1 MKIQR
6 TKNADY
12 FEAVANE
19 CLAGREG
26 IVVCIN
32 ADLCVWTGELAT
44 FDLAACKRNGLAVG
58 RGKYLGGSIVCMPG
72 DLSICITTWGNS
84 ELAPQVVDR
93 ATEWLARRGISITRD
108 ENDVLAD
115 GKKVISWARATTLQG
130 WCQSVVHFS
139 VGAMD
144 LELVR
149 EICTKPM
156 VKVPGALS
164 DYGITAEMIWAEIA
178 PLLST
183 DS

>member
-6 TKNADY
+6 TRNAEY
-12 FEAVANE
+12 FESVANE

-32 ADLCVWTGELAT
+32 ADVCVWTGELNT
-44 FDLAACKRNGLAVG
+44 LNLAECKRRNLYVG
-58 RGKYLGGSIVCMPG
+58 RGRYLGGSIVNMPG

-84 ELAPQVVDR
+84 ELAPKIVDH
-93 ATEWLARRGISITRD
+93 AAEWLAERGINITRD

-115 GKKVISWARATTLQG
+115 GKKVISWARAITLQG

-139 VGAMD
+139 AGAMD

-156 VKVPGALS
+156 KKIPGALS
-164 DYGITAEMIWAEIA
+164 DYGITADMIWDEIKS
-178 PLLST
+178 LLEE
-183 DS
+183 

>member
-6 TKNADY
+6 TRNADY
-12 FEAVANE
+12 FESVANE

-32 ADLCVWTGELAT
+32 ADVCVWTGELNT
-44 FDLAACKRNGLAVG
+44 LNLTECKRRNLYVG
-58 RGKYLGGSIVCMPG
+58 KGKYLGGSIVNMPG
-72 DLSICITTWGNS
+72 DLSICITAWGNS
-84 ELAPQVVDR
+84 ELAPKIVDH
-93 ATEWLARRGISITRD
+93 AAEWLAERGISITRD

-144 LELVR
+144 LELVQA
-149 EICTKPM
+149 ICTKPM

-164 DYGITAEMIWAEIA
+164 LYGITADMIWNEIKDN
-178 PLLST
+178 LCQ
-183 DS
+183 

>member
-6 TKNADY
+6 TKHADY
-12 FEAVANE
+12 FESVANE

-26 IVVCIN
+26 VIVCIN
-32 ADLCVWTGELAT
+32 EAPCVWTGELLT
-44 FDLAACKRNGLAVG
+44 LNLAACKKHGLYVG
-58 RGKYLGGSIVCMPG
+58 KGKYLGGSIVNMPG

-84 ELAPQVVDR
+84 ELAPEI
-93 ATEWLARRGISITRD
+93 AEHSAEWLTERGINITRD

-139 VGAMD
+139 IGAMD
-144 LELVR
+144 LDLVR

-156 VKVPGALS
+156 FKVPGALS
-164 DYGITAEMIWAEIA
+164 LYGITADMIWDEIKSI
-178 PLLST
+178 LEE
-183 DS
+183 

>member
-6 TKNADY
+6 TRNADY
-12 FEAVANE
+12 FESVANE

-32 ADLCVWTGELAT
+32 SDTCVWTGELAT
-44 FDLAACKRNGLAVG
+44 LDLVACKRYGLTVG
-58 RGKYLGGSIVCMPG
+58 RGKYLGGSIVNMPG

-84 ELAPQVVDR
+84 ELAPQIVDR
-93 ATEWLARRGISITRD
+93 AAEWLAERGISITRD

-115 GKKVISWARATTLQG
+115 GKKVISWARATTLEG

-144 LELVR
+144 LGLVR

-156 VKVPGALS
+156 VKEPGALS
-164 DYGITAEMIWAEIA
+164 LYGITAEMIWGEIA
-178 PLLST
+178 PLLQG
-183 DS
+183 DG